1 MPSLFLK
8 AILSKSNTDLNI
20 KQKKKKNHPQFH
32 KNPNYFQHEN

>member
-1 MPSLFLK
+1 MMPSLFLE

-20 KQKKKKNHPQFH
+20 KQKKKNHPQFH